1 MNYLFLL
8 EKNLS
13 IPASVIS
20 IFTLF
25 FITSLTNTMC
35 LLLLF
40 QALVLSIS
48 RKEFRWFSDIFISD
62 KLDKEDE

>member
-25 FITSLTNTMC
+25 FITSLTNTNYVFAVAISGFSAQYQQKRVQM
-35 LLLLF
+35 
-40 QALVLSIS
+40 VL
-48 RKEFRWFSDIFISD
+48 RYFHF
-62 KLDKEDE
+62 